1 MKTHLISA
9 EDVQYIWDDVGPMLH
24 RIQEHSE
31 GELETDD
38 FLDHLM
44 MGGMQLWIS
53 TEDKKIIMSAVT
65 QIIEYP
71 QKKILR
77 VIAIAGENFKEV
89 HDNCINMVESFA
101 IKNQCSALELWGRKG
116 WKKMLP
122 DWDSNYIV
130 YTKDLKERMH

>member
-1 MKTHLISA
+1 MKTHLINA
-9 EDVQYIWDDVGPMLH
+9 EDVLYIWDDVGPMLA

-38 FLDHLM
+38 FLEQLM

-53 TEDKKIIMSAVT
+53 TEDKEIVMSAVT
-65 QIIEYP
+65 QIIQYP

-89 HDNCINMVESFA
+89 HDNCINMVEAFA
-101 IKNQCSALELWGRKG
+101 IKHECSALELWGRKG

-122 DWDSNYIV
+122 DWNSKYIV
-130 YTKDLKERMH
+130 FTKDLKERMH

>member
-9 EDVQYIWDDVGPMLH
+9 EDVPYIWDDVGPMLH

-38 FLDHLM
+38 FLDQLM
-44 MGGMQLWIS
+44 MGGMQLWIA
-53 TEDKKIIMSAVT
+53 TEDKEIVMSAVT
-65 QIIEYP
+65 QIIQYP

-77 VIAIAGENFKEV
+77 VIALAGENFKEV
-89 HDNCINMVESFA
+89 HDNCINMVEAFA

-122 DWDSNYIV
+122 DWNSNYIV
-130 YTKDLKERMH
+130 FTKDLKERMH

>member
-9 EDVQYIWDDVGPMLH
+9 EDVPYIWDDVGPMLA

-38 FLDHLM
+38 FLEQLM

-53 TEDKKIIMSAVT
+53 TEDKEIVMSAVT
-65 QIIEYP
+65 QIIQYP

-89 HDNCINMVESFA
+89 HDNCINMVEAFA
-101 IKNQCSALELWGRKG
+101 IKHECSALELWGRKG

-122 DWDSNYIV
+122 DWNSKYIV
-130 YTKDLKERMH
+130 FTKDLKERMH

>member
-1 MKTHLISA
+1 MKTHLINA
-9 EDVQYIWDDVGPMLH
+9 EDVLYIWDDVGPMLA

-38 FLDHLM
+38 FLEQLM

-53 TEDKKIIMSAVT
+53 TEDKEIVMSAVT
-65 QIIEYP
+65 QIIQYP

-89 HDNCINMVESFA
+89 HDNCINMVEAFA
-101 IKNQCSALELWGRKG
+101 IKHQCSALELWGRKG

-122 DWDSNYIV
+122 DWNSKYIV
-130 YTKDLKERMH
+130 FTKDLKERMH

>member
-9 EDVQYIWDDVGPMLH
+9 EDVPYIWDDVAPMLH
-24 RIQEHSE
+24 RVKEHSE
-31 GELETDD
+31 GELEIDD
-38 FLDHLM
+38 FLDHLT
-44 MGGMQLWIS
+44 MGGMQLWIA
-53 TEDKKIIMSAVT
+53 TEDKEIIMSAVT
-65 QIIEYP
+65 QIISYP

-77 VIAIAGENFKEV
+77 VIALAGENFKEV

-122 DWDSNYIV
+122 DWNSNYIV